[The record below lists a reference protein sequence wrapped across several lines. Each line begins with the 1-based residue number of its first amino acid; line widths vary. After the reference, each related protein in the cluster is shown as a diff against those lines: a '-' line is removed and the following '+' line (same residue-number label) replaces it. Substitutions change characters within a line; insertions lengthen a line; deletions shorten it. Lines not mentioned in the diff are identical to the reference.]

1 MLFRQRFYNNLR
13 NRGAL
18 QKYAEVARSVA
29 LCRFACGLEKTP
41 QALLDAGSRV
51 VALAVQMR
59 SFTADKKL
67 KKASKTQS
75 QANQLPH
82 REYRVESC

>member
-1 MLFRQRFYNNLR
+1 MSFRQRFYNNLG
-13 NRGAL
+13 NRGGP

-29 LCRFACGLEKTP
+29 LCGFPCGLKKTP
-41 QALLDAGSRV
+41 QAPLDEASRV

-67 KKASKTQS
+67 KKKSKTQS
-75 QANQLPH
+75 HANQLPH
-82 REYRVESC
+82 RE

>member
-1 MLFRQRFYNNLR
+1 MGHCKNTRKSHE
-13 NRGAL
+13 ASH
-18 QKYAEVARSVA
+18 SV
-29 LCRFACGLEKTP
+29 GLHAGWKKTP

-51 VALAVQMR
+51 VALAFQMR

>member
-1 MLFRQRFYNNLR
+1 MSFRQRFYNNLR

-29 LCRFACGLEKTP
+29 LCPFACGLEKTS
-41 QALLDAGSRV
+41 QALLDAGSRA

>member
-1 MLFRQRFYNNLR
+1 MSSRQRFYNNLR
-13 NRGAL
+13 NRGSHT
-18 QKYAEVARSVA
+18 SVA

-41 QALLDAGSRV
+41 QAALDAASRV

-67 KKASKTQS
+67 KKKSKTQS

>member
-29 LCRFACGLEKTP
+29 LCRFGCGLEKTP

>member
-1 MLFRQRFYNNLR
+1 MSFRQRFYNNLR

-41 QALLDAGSRV
+41 QAPLDATSRV

-67 KKASKTQS
+67 KKESKTQS

>member
-29 LCRFACGLEKTP
+29 LCRFTCGLEKTS